1 MVQQSAFHCRGNAQ
15 RGMYAA
21 EVVIHEPERH
31 SRRVVLDFLR
41 ERIREASESANAHPH
56 RKVLALNKTGTDMFR
71 IRIAA
76 HNLHV
81 AANTLRGGIACVI
94 LEFLGRTS
102 DSYIKETRADRNVQ

>member
-1 MVQQSAFHCRGNAQ
+1 
-15 RGMYAA
+15 
-21 EVVIHEPERH
+21 
-31 SRRVVLDFLR
+31 
-41 ERIREASESANAHPH
+41 
-56 RKVLALNKTGTDMFR
+56 MFR